1 MKNSVEELKNII
13 ENYTPRLRELGEE
26 VWHAKALPH
35 KWSKAEELGHT
46 IDSAQNNLRRF
57 IVGQH
62 EEQPYI
68 VYKQDEWVK
77 QSNYQNYPL
86 TELIDLWVLINKHI
100 CFVVDNIPVDKL
112 SRLVLTQDV
121 HTIEWLASDYNKHLL
136 HHLHHVLDLAPV
148 DYP

>member
-1 MKNSVEELKNII
+1 METSVKELKNII
-13 ENYTPRLRELGEE
+13 EKYTPLLRELSED
-26 VWHAKALPH
+26 VWHAKPLAH

-68 VYKQDEWVK
+68 VYKQDDWVK

-86 TELIDLWVLINKHI
+86 ADLIDLWVLINKHI
-100 CFVVDNIPVDKL
+100 CVVVGNIPADKE

-136 HHLHHVLDLAPV
+136 HHLHHVLDLVPV